1 MTINK
6 DLVEATIMLSFIILV
21 LVGTSNFDSA
31 TTKTI
36 TMGILGA
43 ITAVA
48 IVLKIIQARQPK
60 KDSTIDDFQ

>member
-43 ITAVA
+43 LTAVA
-48 IVLKIIQARQPK
+48 IVLKIIQARRPDK
-60 KDSTIDDFQ
+60 ETPLDDIQ